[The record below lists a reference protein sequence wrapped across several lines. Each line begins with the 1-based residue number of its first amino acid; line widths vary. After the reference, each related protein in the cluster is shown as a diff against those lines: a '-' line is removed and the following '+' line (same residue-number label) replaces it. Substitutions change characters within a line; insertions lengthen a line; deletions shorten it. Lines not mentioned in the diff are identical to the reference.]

1 MPGFVFAYDWLLVVA
16 RHVVP
21 FDSVSIEVVEDSH
34 AGLLLTTLPVFSVV
48 RLSHSVPS
56 SMGPI
61 MELVAIGWGHFYLV
75 RRPEPTVDQFWEK
88 LRLVAT
94 VEIALASRRP
104 EKGHPAVNEAL
115 DPVILLACL
124 KGDKIHAALPAVVPG
139 IEPVPLVIPNL
150 CILVEPAE
158 VIIVSTEALDS
169 KQVCSLPTE
178 LRVSKA
184 EFSFAVI
191 LAAAIVGEQLV
202 LPSCS
207 EFRV

>member
-1 MPGFVFAYDWLLVVA
+1 MPGFVFAYDWLFMVA
-16 RHVVP
+16 RHIVP

-61 MELVAIGWGHFYLV
+61 MELVAIGWGHFHLV

-94 VEIALASRRP
+94 VEIALPSRRP

-150 CILVEPAE
+150 LT
-158 VIIVSTEALDS
+158 S
-169 KQVCSLPTE
+169 
-178 LRVSKA
+178 
-184 EFSFAVI
+184 FS
-191 LAAAIVGEQLV
+191 GEQL
-202 LPSCS
+202 LLTFLEKICLFTFTFASS
-207 EFRV
+207 SSQLK